1 MICHDNSAAQ
11 SNLSS
16 RKYVTLSICEQY
28 FLETIHSGNDIELC
42 PKSWNITCDCEK
54 TDDELLQ
61 FYCPQK
67 NNVKIIVS
75 LTFYSIKLECDKAMS
90 VKDYETIPSIN
101 LSAIDGPYGFSRKKF
116 VFKNCVIPPNGFEDI
131 VGKFNGTIKPNT
143 LFLDESLPF
152 DHKFHR
158 EHFNGFGEINKLVV
172 RSAET
177 LTLSLNTF
185 QYVADITEL
194 EVTLPN
200 FRDMNGELF
209 QNQRKLQNLWLR
221 QTPTN
226 FTKQLFTNLAS
237 ISELYIEKSVNTL
250 QSNAFELLNVVD
262 VRMVQNNLTTLPA
275 VLFRSNVRLNT
286 LMISE
291 PYLKELPHDLLVN
304 LKHLTQFVLS
314 STSTKTIHVNF
325 FEKTPQLT
333 SIDMSDNKLE
343 FLPDGIFRNLNQ
355 LAAINLANNKFTRLS
370 LPYEL
375 WSLQSLVIS
384 HNNLKTYPILVKTPL
399 LEYLDLSDNQ
409 IDRFSSADL
418 WIIDVSSSINL
429 ANNNIT
435 TIDFS
440 NIQNS
445 LYNLYALQ
453 SKKKTIKLH
462 LDGNPINCDDRL
474 LDFIDYLQNPDKLLK
489 FKVVDGKC
497 STPSNLKKHQ
507 LSEIDFNDILH
518 QKSDFCSVYCSR
530 ACDCNFRREDKMLVM
545 NCTKEGLSHL
555 DRFPNTT
562 GLGYKYI
569 ELLFAN
575 QNVTEF
581 PNLSQVPGMEAVTV
595 INASNNNIQRF
606 SLETFHN
613 NWQRLDLSNN
623 KLVSL
628 DNDLIRSWNESK
640 KLEKLW
646 LSGNPWECNCD
657 TRLMQMFIFSNSIR
671 VLNYLE
677 ITCANKA
684 GQSLWKIDVC
694 RDRHIAII
702 ALCLSAFF
710 VTLLFT
716 FYYKYRELINVWLYG
731 KFGRWIGEYLSD
743 KPFDAFISY
752 AEPDSNYVRYH
763 LVPALENGPE
773 HYRLCIHTRDWIAAP
788 IMEQIYESVHNSRY
802 TIIVLSGNFLR
813 STWGVA
819 EFRAAQVQANNEK
832 RSNVI
837 MVMYGDVSDDDVE
850 NGAKEMQAY
859 LRANTY
865 LKWDDP
871 WFLKKLRY
879 SLRRSRRE
887 RRVRRTYD
895 DHAIEMTVQ

>member
-1 MICHDNSAAQ
+1 MY
-11 SNLSS
+11 
-16 RKYVTLSICEQY
+16 KYQL
-28 FLETIHSGNDIELC
+28 LLTIYIKFINNISGNDIEIC

-54 TDDELLQ
+54 IGDELLQ

-67 NNVKIIVS
+67 NNVKINVS
-75 LTFYSIKLECDKAMS
+75 LTFDYIKLECDKAMS
-90 VKDYETIPSIN
+90 VKDYEAIPSIN
-101 LSAIDGPYGFSRKKF
+101 LSAIKGYYGFSREKF
-116 VFKNCVIPPNGFEDI
+116 VIKNCVIPPNGFEDI
-131 VGKFNGTIKPNT
+131 VGKFNGTIKPDK

-158 EHFNGFGEINKLVV
+158 EHFNGFVGINRLVV
-172 RSAET
+172 RSTET

-185 QYVADITEL
+185 QYVANITML
-194 EVTLPN
+194 DVTLPN

-209 QNQRKLQNLWLR
+209 QNQRKLEKLRLR
-221 QTPTN
+221 QTPID
-226 FTKQLFTNLAS
+226 FTKELFTNLSS
-237 ISELYIEKSVNTL
+237 ISQLYIEKSVNTL
-250 QSNAFELLNVVD
+250 QSNAFELLLHVVD

-275 VLFRSNVRLNT
+275 VLFHSNVHLNT
-286 LMISE
+286 LMIIE
-291 PYLKELPHDLLVN
+291 PDLKELPHDLLVN
-304 LKHLTQFVLS
+304 LKHLTEFILS
-314 STSTKTIHVNF
+314 STSIVTIPGDY
-325 FEKTPQLT
+325 FEKTNQLT
-333 SIDMSDNKLE
+333 SIDMRDNKLE
-343 FLPDGIFRNLNQ
+343 FLPDRIFRNLNE
-355 LAAINLANNKFTRLS
+355 LATINLANNKFTRLS
-370 LPYEL
+370 TSLVSEL
-375 WSLQSLVIS
+375 WSLQSLDIS
-384 HNNLKTYPILVKTPL
+384 RNNLKTYPILVNAPL
-399 LEYLDLSDNQ
+399 LEYLDLSHNQ

-418 WIIDVSSSINL
+418 RFNVPSSIYL
-429 ANNNIT
+429 TNNNIT
-435 TIDFS
+435 TIEFS
-440 NIQNS
+440 DIQH
-445 LYNLYALQ
+445 NLYV
-453 SKKKTIKLH
+453 SNNKTIELH

-474 LDFIDYLQNPDKLLK
+474 LDFIHHMENPNKLLE
-489 FKVVDGKC
+489 FKVVDGEC
-497 STPSNLKKHQ
+497 STPSDLKKHQ
-507 LSEIDFNDILH
+507 LSEIYFNDIVH

-581 PNLSQVPGMEAVTV
+581 PNLSQVPGMETVTV

-606 SLETFHN
+606 SFETFFI

-646 LSGNPWECNCD
+646 LSGNPWECSCD
-657 TRLMQMFIFSNSIR
+657 TRLMQMFIFSKATR
-671 VLNYLE
+671 VPNYFE

-684 GQSLWKIDVC
+684 GQSLLDIDLC
-694 RDRHIAII
+694 RDRNIAII
-702 ALCLSAFF
+702 VLCLSALF

-731 KFGRWIGEYLSD
+731 KFGRSIGQYLSD

-752 AEPDSNYVRYH
+752 AEPDCNYVFNH
-763 LVPALENGPE
+763 IVPALENGPE

-819 EFRAAQVQANNEK
+819 EFRAAQVQANNER
-832 RSNVI
+832 RSNII